1 VLRTRKPAVLFLF
14 LVIASD
20 IYQSF
25 PDHFH
30 KGRIHRVIGF
40 PALILRD
47 ADSIRG
53 DLHFVEFFCISEH
66 SAVSFRSYLFQD
78 IIHGSLE
85 FTVVV
90 GAAFQKIFQNVFC
103 AFFCKRYRTH
113 SLHSFPL
120 RSRISLRILSSS
132 IFILTWFTII
142 LAERGHISSSTFS
155 PFSRRVL
162 PVSTISTITS
172 ESPTMGASSM
182 DPFNL

>member
-1 VLRTRKPAVLFLF
+1 MITP
-14 LVIASD
+14 D

-25 PDHFH
+25 ADYFN

-40 PALILRD
+40 PYLILRD

-53 DLHFVEFFCISEH
+53 DLHFIEFFCISEN
-66 SAVSFRSYLFQD
+66 SAVAFCPYLFQD
-78 IIHGSLE
+78 IIHSSLE

-90 GAAFQKIFQNVFC
+90 GAAFQKILQNVFC

-132 IFILTWFTII
+132 IFILT
-142 LAERGHISSSTFS
+142 
-155 PFSRRVL
+155 
-162 PVSTISTITS
+162 
-172 ESPTMGASSM
+172 
-182 DPFNL
+182 